1 MLILIGGGEISGW
14 NFKTKDTN
22 QNLYQTGNIDKEI
35 VISSNKKNPNFL
47 FIGTASRDNEI
58 YFNAIKNIYVGLGCN
73 VSCLKMSDNIEEKVL
88 QADIIYIGGGNTK
101 YMLSEWEKM
110 GLDKLLVNAHN
121 KGTIIA
127 GFSAGAYCF
136 FKYNYEMIKGF
147 GVINAV
153 SCVHYNE
160 KNGEK
165 RTEFYNTIK
174 EANLPGLALDNGTA
188 IKYDKGNYKIIKS
201 IENAQ
206 VHKITFTG
214 NEFLKQELKENK
226 NYNI

>member
-22 QNLYQTGNIDKEI
+22 QNLYQTGNIDKE
-35 VISSNKKNPNFL
+35 VVDSANKKNPNFL

-73 VSCLKMSDNIEEKVL
+73 VEFLKLEDNIDEKISN
-88 QADIIYIGGGNTK
+88 ADIIYIGGGNTK
-101 YMLSEWEKM
+101 YMLSEWEKV
-110 GLDKLLVNAHN
+110 KLESKLIKAHN
-121 KGTIIA
+121 SGIVIV
-127 GFSAGAYCF
+127 GFSAVAYCF

-147 GVINAV
+147 GIINAI
-153 SCVHYNE
+153 SCVHYDH

-165 RTEFYNTIK
+165 RTEFYNAIK
-174 EANLPGLALDNGTA
+174 EQNLPGLALDNGTA
-188 IKYDKGNYKIIKS
+188 IKFDKGNYQIIKS

-206 VHKITFTG
+206 VYKITFTG
-214 NEFLKQELKENK
+214 SEFVKQELKENK